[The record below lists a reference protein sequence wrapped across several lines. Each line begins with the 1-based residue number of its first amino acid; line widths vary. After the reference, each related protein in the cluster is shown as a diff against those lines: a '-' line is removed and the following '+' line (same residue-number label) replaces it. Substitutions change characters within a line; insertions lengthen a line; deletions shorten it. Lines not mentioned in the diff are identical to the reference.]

1 MKRWIR
7 YLYEYDQ
14 GKKLRNVGF
23 VKVEQ
28 GEGECAVHIH
38 GKGLHM
44 QGENRL
50 NLYLFYEEN
59 EECIGIW
66 QGTAENVDPAINYR
80 LYYTKEDTGKTE
92 NFEKIRGIV
101 LLSEAGRRYAA
112 VWDDQPAHVEA
123 MRIGKEEPQQEE
135 AARQEEEPK
144 QVEPTRQEEEPKSEE
159 SVRQEIEPEKEE
171 SVRQEIELEQE
182 DVVEREIEPEQE
194 DVVERE
200 IELEQEENLSRI
212 HCVKIQRR
220 DLARLPRCEWKLANN
235 SFLLHGCYNYR
246 HLAFLEYK
254 DQLWLGVPGVYHPQE
269 ARAAEA
275 MGFPEFIYRKDT
287 DASSE
292 EEEEFGYWCRRVK
305 RRPDTLMEQ
314 SMGNKRDGE

>member
-28 GEGECAVHIH
+28 GEGECSVHIH

-112 VWDDQPAHVEA
+112 VWDDQPAHVET
-123 MRIGKEEPQQEE
+123 MRICQEEPQQTE
-135 AARQEEEPK
+135 AVVQEEEPE
-144 QVEPTRQEEEPKSEE
+144 QAEP
-159 SVRQEIEPEKEE
+159 VRQETEPEPEE
-171 SVRQEIELEQE
+171 SARQEMEPEQE
-182 DVVEREIEPEQE
+182 EIGEREIEPEQE

-200 IELEQEENLSRI
+200 IEPEQEENLSRI

-254 DQLWLGVPGVYHPQE
+254 DQLWLGVPGVY
-269 ARAAEA
+269 
-275 MGFPEFIYRKDT
+275 
-287 DASSE
+287 
-292 EEEEFGYWCRRVK
+292 
-305 RRPDTLMEQ
+305 L
-314 SMGNKRDGE
+314 

>member
-44 QGENRL
+44 QGENHL

-123 MRIGKEEPQQEE
+123 MRIWKEEPQQEE
-135 AARQEEEPK
+135 AARQEEEPEL
-144 QVEPTRQEEEPKSEE
+144 VEPTRQEEEQKSEE
-159 SVRQEIEPEKEE
+159 SVRQEIEPEQEE
-171 SVRQEIELEQE
+171 I
-182 DVVEREIEPEQE
+182 VEREIEP
-194 DVVERE
+194 
-200 IELEQEENLSRI
+200 EQEENLSRI

>member
-123 MRIGKEEPQQEE
+123 MRIWKEEPQQEE

-159 SVRQEIEPEKEE
+159 SVRQEIEPE
-171 SVRQEIELEQE
+171 QE

-200 IELEQEENLSRI
+200 IESEQEENQSRI

-254 DQLWLGVPGVYHPQE
+254 DQLWLGVPGIYHPQE

-292 EEEEFGYWCRRVK
+292 EEEDFGYWCRRVK

>member
-1 MKRWIR
+1 MKRWIC

-123 MRIGKEEPQQEE
+123 MRIWKEEP
-135 AARQEEEPK
+135 RQEE
-144 QVEPTRQEEEPKSEE
+144 VTRQEEEPEQAEPARQETEPEQEE
-159 SVRQEIEPEKEE
+159 SARQEIE
-171 SVRQEIELEQE
+171 VEQE
-182 DVVEREIEPEQE
+182 EIGEREIEPEQE

-200 IELEQEENLSRI
+200 IEPEQEENLSRI

-254 DQLWLGVPGVYHPQE
+254 DQLWLGVPGIYHPQE

-292 EEEEFGYWCRRVK
+292 EEEDFGYWCRRVK

>member
-123 MRIGKEEPQQEE
+123 MRIWKEEPQREE
-135 AARQEEEPK
+135 AARQEEEPE
-144 QVEPTRQEEEPKSEE
+144 QVEAARQEEEPKSEE
-159 SVRQEIEPEKEE
+159 SVRQEIEPEQEE
-171 SVRQEIELEQE
+171 IG
-182 DVVEREIEPEQE
+182 EREIEPEQE

-200 IELEQEENLSRI
+200 IEPEQEENLSRI

-254 DQLWLGVPGVYHPQE
+254 DQLWLGVPGIYHPQE

-287 DASSE
+287 DALSE
-292 EEEEFGYWCRRVK
+292 EEEDFGYWCRRVK

>member
-112 VWDDQPAHVEA
+112 VWDDKPAHVEA
-123 MRIGKEEPQQEE
+123 MRIWKEEP
-135 AARQEEEPK
+135 RQEE
-144 QVEPTRQEEEPKSEE
+144 VTRQEEEPEQVEPARQETEPKPKE
-159 SVRQEIEPEKEE
+159 SARQEIE
-171 SVRQEIELEQE
+171 VEQE
-182 DVVEREIEPEQE
+182 EIGEREIEPEQE

-200 IELEQEENLSRI
+200 IEPEQEENLSRI

-292 EEEEFGYWCRRVK
+292 EEEDFGYWCRRVK

>member
-123 MRIGKEEPQQEE
+123 MRIWKEEPQREE
-135 AARQEEEPK
+135 AARQEEEPEL
-144 QVEPTRQEEEPKSEE
+144 VEVARQEEESKSEE
-159 SVRQEIEPEKEE
+159 SARQEIE
-171 SVRQEIELEQE
+171 VEQE
-182 DVVEREIEPEQE
+182 EIGEREIEPEQE

-200 IELEQEENLSRI
+200 IEPEQEENLSRI

>member
-50 NLYLFYEEN
+50 KLYLFYEEN

-80 LYYTKEDTGKTE
+80 LYYTKEDTGIAE

-112 VWDDQPAHVEA
+112 VWDDKPAHVET
-123 MRIGKEEPQQEE
+123 MRIWQEEEPKQED
-135 AARQEEEPK
+135 AARQEEEPNREDA
-144 QVEPTRQEEEPKSEE
+144 VRQEEELGPADAVERE
-159 SVRQEIEPEKEE
+159 TEPELEKVVERE
-171 SVRQEIELEQE
+171 AELEQE
-182 DVVEREIEPEQE
+182 KVVEWETEP
-194 DVVERE
+194 
-200 IELEQEENLSRI
+200 EQEENLRRI

-287 DASSE
+287 DAASE
-292 EEEEFGYWCRRVK
+292 EVEEFGYWCRRVK
-305 RRPDTLMEQ
+305 RRPDTLMDQ
-314 SMGNKRDGE
+314 SVGNKRDGE

>member
-44 QGENRL
+44 QGENHL

-123 MRIGKEEPQQEE
+123 MRIWKGEPQREE
-135 AARQEEEPK
+135 AARQEEEPEL
-144 QVEPTRQEEEPKSEE
+144 VESARQEEEPKSEE
-159 SVRQEIEPEKEE
+159 FAGQEIE
-171 SVRQEIELEQE
+171 VEQE
-182 DVVEREIEPEQE
+182 EIGEREIEPEQE

-200 IELEQEENLSRI
+200 IKPEQEENLSRI

-254 DQLWLGVPGVYHPQE
+254 DQLWLGVPGIYHPQE

-292 EEEEFGYWCRRVK
+292 EEEDFGYWCRRVK
-305 RRPDTLMEQ
+305 RRPDTLIEQ

>member
-112 VWDDQPAHVEA
+112 VWDDQPAHVET
-123 MRIGKEEPQQEE
+123 MRIWKEEP
-135 AARQEEEPK
+135 RQEE
-144 QVEPTRQEEEPKSEE
+144 VTRQEEEPEQVEPARQETEPEPEKSA
-159 SVRQEIEPEKEE
+159 RQEIE
-171 SVRQEIELEQE
+171 VEQE
-182 DVVEREIEPEQE
+182 EIGEREIEPEQE

-200 IELEQEENLSRI
+200 IEVEQEENLSRI

-292 EEEEFGYWCRRVK
+292 EEEDFGYWCRRVK
-305 RRPDTLMEQ
+305 RRLDTLMEQ

>member
-7 YLYEYDQ
+7 YLYEYEQ
-14 GKKLRNVGF
+14 EKKLRNVGF

-80 LYYTKEDTGKTE
+80 LYYTKEDTGTAE

-112 VWDDQPAHVEA
+112 VWDDKPAHVET
-123 MRIGKEEPQQEE
+123 MRIWQEEP
-135 AARQEEEPK
+135 RQEE
-144 QVEPTRQEEEPKSEE
+144 VTRQEEEPEQVEPARQETEPKPKE
-159 SVRQEIEPEKEE
+159 SARQEIE
-171 SVRQEIELEQE
+171 VEQE
-182 DVVEREIEPEQE
+182 EIGEREIEPEQE

-200 IELEQEENLSRI
+200 IEPEQEENLSRI

-292 EEEEFGYWCRRVK
+292 EEEDFGYWCRRVK

>member
-112 VWDDQPAHVEA
+112 VWDDKPAHVEA
-123 MRIGKEEPQQEE
+123 MRIWKEEP
-135 AARQEEEPK
+135 RQEE
-144 QVEPTRQEEEPKSEE
+144 VTRQEEEPEQVEPARQETEPKPKE
-159 SVRQEIEPEKEE
+159 SARQEIE
-171 SVRQEIELEQE
+171 VEQE
-182 DVVEREIEPEQE
+182 EIVEREIEPEQE

-200 IELEQEENLSRI
+200 IEPEQEENLSRI

-292 EEEEFGYWCRRVK
+292 EEEDFGYWCRRVK

>member
-123 MRIGKEEPQQEE
+123 MRIWKEEPQQEE
-135 AARQEEEPK
+135 
-144 QVEPTRQEEEPKSEE
+144 VTRQEEEPEQAEPARQETEPEPEKSA
-159 SVRQEIEPEKEE
+159 RQEIE
-171 SVRQEIELEQE
+171 VEQE
-182 DVVEREIEPEQE
+182 EIGEREIEPEQE

-200 IELEQEENLSRI
+200 IEPEQEENLSRI

-254 DQLWLGVPGVYHPQE
+254 DQLWLGVPGIYHPQE

-292 EEEEFGYWCRRVK
+292 EEEDFGYWCRRVK
-305 RRPDTLMEQ
+305 RIPDTLMEQ

>member
-28 GEGECAVHIH
+28 GEGECSVHIH

-92 NFEKIRGIV
+92 NFEKSRGIV

-112 VWDDQPAHVEA
+112 VWDDQPAHVET
-123 MRIGKEEPQQEE
+123 MRICQEE
-135 AARQEEEPK
+135 QQQTEAVVQEEEPE
-144 QVEPTRQEEEPKSEE
+144 QAEPARQETEPEPEE
-159 SVRQEIEPEKEE
+159 SARQEMEPEQEE
-171 SVRQEIELEQE
+171 IG
-182 DVVEREIEPEQE
+182 EREIEPEQE

-200 IELEQEENLSRI
+200 IEPEQEENLSRI

>member
-112 VWDDQPAHVEA
+112 VWDDKPAHVEA
-123 MRIGKEEPQQEE
+123 MRIWKEEP
-135 AARQEEEPK
+135 RQEE
-144 QVEPTRQEEEPKSEE
+144 VTRQEEEPELVEPARQETEPKPKE
-159 SVRQEIEPEKEE
+159 SARQEIE
-171 SVRQEIELEQE
+171 VEQE
-182 DVVEREIEPEQE
+182 EIGEREIEPEQE

-200 IELEQEENLSRI
+200 IEPEQEENLSRI

-254 DQLWLGVPGVYHPQE
+254 DQLWLGVPGIYHPQE

-292 EEEEFGYWCRRVK
+292 EEEDFGYWCRRVK

>member
-123 MRIGKEEPQQEE
+123 MRIWKEEPQREE

-159 SVRQEIEPEKEE
+159 SVRQEIEPE
-171 SVRQEIELEQE
+171 QE
-182 DVVEREIEPEQE
+182 DVARWEIEPEQE

-292 EEEEFGYWCRRVK
+292 EEEDFGYWCRRVK

>member
-92 NFEKIRGIV
+92 NFEKRRGIV

-123 MRIGKEEPQQEE
+123 MRIWKEEPQQEE

-159 SVRQEIEPEKEE
+159 SVRQEIEPEP
-171 SVRQEIELEQE
+171 E

>member
-112 VWDDQPAHVEA
+112 VWDDKPAHVEA
-123 MRIGKEEPQQEE
+123 MRIWKEEPRQEE
-135 AARQEEEPK
+135 VTRQEEEPEQVEPARQEEEPK
-144 QVEPTRQEEEPKSEE
+144 PKE
-159 SVRQEIEPEKEE
+159 SARQEIE
-171 SVRQEIELEQE
+171 VEQE
-182 DVVEREIEPEQE
+182 EIGEREIEPEQE

-200 IELEQEENLSRI
+200 IEPEQEENLSRI

-254 DQLWLGVPGVYHPQE
+254 DQLWLGVPGIYHPQE

-292 EEEEFGYWCRRVK
+292 EEEDFGYWCRRVK

>member
-1 MKRWIR
+1 M
-7 YLYEYDQ
+7 
-14 GKKLRNVGF
+14 
-23 VKVEQ
+23 EQ
-28 GEGECAVHIH
+28 GEGECSVHIH

-112 VWDDQPAHVEA
+112 VWDDQPAHVET
-123 MRIGKEEPQQEE
+123 MRICQEEPQQTE
-135 AARQEEEPK
+135 AVVQEEEPE
-144 QVEPTRQEEEPKSEE
+144 QAEPARQETEPEPEE
-159 SVRQEIEPEKEE
+159 SARQEMEPEQEE
-171 SVRQEIELEQE
+171 IG
-182 DVVEREIEPEQE
+182 EREIEPEQE

-200 IELEQEENLSRI
+200 IEPEQEENLSRI

>member
-112 VWDDQPAHVEA
+112 VWDDQPAHVET
-123 MRIGKEEPQQEE
+123 MRIWKEEPQREE
-135 AARQEEEPK
+135 AARQEE
-144 QVEPTRQEEEPKSEE
+144 
-159 SVRQEIEPEKEE
+159 
-171 SVRQEIELEQE
+171 
-182 DVVEREIEPEQE
+182 EPEQE

-200 IELEQEENLSRI
+200 IKPEQEENLSRI

-235 SFLLHGCYNYR
+235 SFLLHGCYNYH

-254 DQLWLGVPGVYHPQE
+254 DQLWLGVPGIYHPQE

-292 EEEEFGYWCRRVK
+292 EEEDFGYWCRRVK

>member
-123 MRIGKEEPQQEE
+123 MRIWKEEPQQEE

-159 SVRQEIEPEKEE
+159 SVRQEIEPE
-171 SVRQEIELEQE
+171 QE
-182 DVVEREIEPEQE
+182 DVARWEIEPEQE

-200 IELEQEENLSRI
+200 IESEQEENQSRI

-287 DASSE
+287 DSSSE

>member
-112 VWDDQPAHVEA
+112 VWDDQPAHVET
-123 MRIGKEEPQQEE
+123 MRICQEEPQQTE
-135 AARQEEEPK
+135 AVVQEEEPE
-144 QVEPTRQEEEPKSEE
+144 QAEPARQETEPEPEE
-159 SVRQEIEPEKEE
+159 SARQEMEPEQEE
-171 SVRQEIELEQE
+171 IG
-182 DVVEREIEPEQE
+182 EREIEPEQE

-200 IELEQEENLSRI
+200 IEPEQEENLSRI

-305 RRPDTLMEQ
+305 
-314 SMGNKRDGE
+314 

>member
-123 MRIGKEEPQQEE
+123 MRIWKEEP
-135 AARQEEEPK
+135 RQEE
-144 QVEPTRQEEEPKSEE
+144 VTRQEEEPEQVEPARQETEPKPKE
-159 SVRQEIEPEKEE
+159 SARQEIE
-171 SVRQEIELEQE
+171 VEQE
-182 DVVEREIEPEQE
+182 EIGEREIEPEQE

-200 IELEQEENLSRI
+200 IEPEQEENLSRI

>member
-112 VWDDQPAHVEA
+112 VWDDQPAHVET
-123 MRIGKEEPQQEE
+123 MRICQEEPQQTE
-135 AARQEEEPK
+135 AVVQEEEPE
-144 QVEPTRQEEEPKSEE
+144 QAEPARQETELEPEE
-159 SVRQEIEPEKEE
+159 SARQEMEPEQEE
-171 SVRQEIELEQE
+171 IG
-182 DVVEREIEPEQE
+182 EREIEPEQE

-200 IELEQEENLSRI
+200 IEPEQEENLSRI

>member
-44 QGENRL
+44 QGENHL

-123 MRIGKEEPQQEE
+123 MRIWKEEPQQEE
-135 AARQEEEPK
+135 AARQEEEPEL
-144 QVEPTRQEEEPKSEE
+144 VEPTRQEEEQKSEE
-159 SVRQEIEPEKEE
+159 SVRQEIEPEQEE
-171 SVRQEIELEQE
+171 I
-182 DVVEREIEPEQE
+182 VEREIEP
-194 DVVERE
+194 
-200 IELEQEENLSRI
+200 EQEENLSRI

-292 EEEEFGYWCRRVK
+292 EEEDFGYWCRRVK

>member
-123 MRIGKEEPQQEE
+123 MRIWKEEPQREE
-135 AARQEEEPK
+135 AARQEEEPEL
-144 QVEPTRQEEEPKSEE
+144 VEVARQEEESKSEE
-159 SVRQEIEPEKEE
+159 SVRQEIEPEQEE
-171 SVRQEIELEQE
+171 IG
-182 DVVEREIEPEQE
+182 EREIEPEQE
-194 DVVERE
+194 EVVERE
-200 IELEQEENLSRI
+200 IESEQEENLSRI

-292 EEEEFGYWCRRVK
+292 EEEDFGYWCRRVK

>member
-101 LLSEAGRRYAA
+101 LLSKAGRRYAA

-123 MRIGKEEPQQEE
+123 MRIWKEEPRQEE
-135 AARQEEEPK
+135 AARQEEEPE

-159 SVRQEIEPEKEE
+159 SVRQEIEPEQEE
-171 SVRQEIELEQE
+171 IG
-182 DVVEREIEPEQE
+182 EREIEPEQE

-200 IELEQEENLSRI
+200 IEPEPEENLSRI

-292 EEEEFGYWCRRVK
+292 EEEDFGYWCRRVK

>member
-123 MRIGKEEPQQEE
+123 MRIWKEEP
-135 AARQEEEPK
+135 RQEE
-144 QVEPTRQEEEPKSEE
+144 VTRQEEEPEQAEPARQETEPEPEKSA
-159 SVRQEIEPEKEE
+159 RQEIE
-171 SVRQEIELEQE
+171 VEQE
-182 DVVEREIEPEQE
+182 EIGEREIEPEQE

-200 IELEQEENLSRI
+200 IEPEQEENLSRI

-292 EEEEFGYWCRRVK
+292 EEEDFGYWCRRVK

>member
-112 VWDDQPAHVEA
+112 VWDDQPAHVET
-123 MRIGKEEPQQEE
+123 MRIWKEEPQREE
-135 AARQEEEPK
+135 ASRQEEEPK
-144 QVEPTRQEEEPKSEE
+144 QEEPARQETEPEPEE
-159 SVRQEIEPEKEE
+159 SARQEIE
-171 SVRQEIELEQE
+171 VEQE
-182 DVVEREIEPEQE
+182 EIGEREIEPEQE

-200 IELEQEENLSRI
+200 IKPEQEENLSRI

-235 SFLLHGCYNYR
+235 SFLLHGCYNYH

-254 DQLWLGVPGVYHPQE
+254 DQLWLGVPGIYHPQE

-292 EEEEFGYWCRRVK
+292 EEEDFGYWCRRVK

>member
-112 VWDDQPAHVEA
+112 VWDDKPAHVEA
-123 MRIGKEEPQQEE
+123 MRIWKEEP
-135 AARQEEEPK
+135 RQEE
-144 QVEPTRQEEEPKSEE
+144 VTRQEEEPEQVEPARQETEPKPKE
-159 SVRQEIEPEKEE
+159 SARQEIE
-171 SVRQEIELEQE
+171 VEQE
-182 DVVEREIEPEQE
+182 EIVEREIEPEQE

-200 IELEQEENLSRI
+200 IEPEQEENLSRI

-254 DQLWLGVPGVYHPQE
+254 DQLWLGVPGIYHPQE

-287 DASSE
+287 DALSE
-292 EEEEFGYWCRRVK
+292 EEEDFGYWCRRVK

>member
-1 MKRWIR
+1 
-7 YLYEYDQ
+7 
-14 GKKLRNVGF
+14 
-23 VKVEQ
+23 
-28 GEGECAVHIH
+28 
-38 GKGLHM
+38 M

-112 VWDDQPAHVEA
+112 VWDDQPAHVET
-123 MRIGKEEPQQEE
+123 MRICQEEPQQTE
-135 AARQEEEPK
+135 AVVQEEEPE
-144 QVEPTRQEEEPKSEE
+144 QAEPARQETEPEPEE
-159 SVRQEIEPEKEE
+159 SARQEMEPEQEE
-171 SVRQEIELEQE
+171 IG
-182 DVVEREIEPEQE
+182 EREIEPEQE

-200 IELEQEENLSRI
+200 IEPEQEENLSRI

>member
-123 MRIGKEEPQQEE
+123 MRIWKEEPQQEE
-135 AARQEEEPK
+135 AARQEE
-144 QVEPTRQEEEPKSEE
+144 
-159 SVRQEIEPEKEE
+159 EPEKEE

-200 IELEQEENLSRI
+200 IEPEPEENLSRI

-292 EEEEFGYWCRRVK
+292 EEEDFGYWCRRVK

>member
-66 QGTAENVDPAINYR
+66 QGTAENVDPAIKYR
-80 LYYTKEDTGKTE
+80 LYDPQEDTGKTE

-112 VWDDQPAHVEA
+112 VWDDQPAHVET
-123 MRIGKEEPQQEE
+123 MRICQEEPQQTE
-135 AARQEEEPK
+135 AVVQEEEPE
-144 QVEPTRQEEEPKSEE
+144 QAEPARQETEPEPEE
-159 SVRQEIEPEKEE
+159 SARQEMEPEQEE
-171 SVRQEIELEQE
+171 IG
-182 DVVEREIEPEQE
+182 EREIEPEQE

-200 IELEQEENLSRI
+200 IEPEQEENLSRI

>member
-80 LYYTKEDTGKTE
+80 LYYTKEDTGQTE

-123 MRIGKEEPQQEE
+123 MRIWKEEP
-135 AARQEEEPK
+135 RQEE
-144 QVEPTRQEEEPKSEE
+144 VTRQEEEPEQAEPARQETEPEQEE
-159 SVRQEIEPEKEE
+159 SARQEIEPEQEE
-171 SVRQEIELEQE
+171 IG
-182 DVVEREIEPEQE
+182 EREIEPEQE

-200 IELEQEENLSRI
+200 IESEQEENLSRI

-292 EEEEFGYWCRRVK
+292 EEEDFGYWCRRVK

>member
-123 MRIGKEEPQQEE
+123 MRIWKEEPQREE
-135 AARQEEEPK
+135 AARQEEEPEL
-144 QVEPTRQEEEPKSEE
+144 VEVARQEEESKSEE
-159 SVRQEIEPEKEE
+159 SVRQEIEPEQEK
-171 SVRQEIELEQE
+171 SVRQEIEPEQE

-292 EEEEFGYWCRRVK
+292 EEEDFGYWCRRVK

>member
-123 MRIGKEEPQQEE
+123 MRIWKEEPQREE
-135 AARQEEEPK
+135 AARQEEEPEL
-144 QVEPTRQEEEPKSEE
+144 VEVARQEEESKSEE
-159 SVRQEIEPEKEE
+159 SVRQEIEP
-171 SVRQEIELEQE
+171 EQE

-269 ARAAEA
+269 ARAAES

>member
-123 MRIGKEEPQQEE
+123 MRIWKEEP
-135 AARQEEEPK
+135 RQEE
-144 QVEPTRQEEEPKSEE
+144 VTRQEEEPEQAEPARQETEPEQEKSA
-159 SVRQEIEPEKEE
+159 RQEIE
-171 SVRQEIELEQE
+171 VEQE
-182 DVVEREIEPEQE
+182 EIGEREIEPEQE

-200 IELEQEENLSRI
+200 IELEQEGNLSRI

-292 EEEEFGYWCRRVK
+292 EEEDFGYWCRRVK

>member
-1 MKRWIR
+1 MKRWIC

-44 QGENRL
+44 QGENHL

-123 MRIGKEEPQQEE
+123 MRIWKEEPQQEE
-135 AARQEEEPK
+135 AARQEEEPEL
-144 QVEPTRQEEEPKSEE
+144 VEPTRQEEEQKSEE
-159 SVRQEIEPEKEE
+159 SVRQEIEPEQEE
-171 SVRQEIELEQE
+171 I
-182 DVVEREIEPEQE
+182 VEREIEP
-194 DVVERE
+194 
-200 IELEQEENLSRI
+200 EQEENLSRI

>member
-123 MRIGKEEPQQEE
+123 MRIWKEEPQREE
-135 AARQEEEPK
+135 AARQEEEPE
-144 QVEPTRQEEEPKSEE
+144 QVEPARQETEPKPKE
-159 SVRQEIEPEKEE
+159 SARQEIE
-171 SVRQEIELEQE
+171 VEQE
-182 DVVEREIEPEQE
+182 EIGEREIEPEQE

-200 IELEQEENLSRI
+200 IEPEQEENLSRI